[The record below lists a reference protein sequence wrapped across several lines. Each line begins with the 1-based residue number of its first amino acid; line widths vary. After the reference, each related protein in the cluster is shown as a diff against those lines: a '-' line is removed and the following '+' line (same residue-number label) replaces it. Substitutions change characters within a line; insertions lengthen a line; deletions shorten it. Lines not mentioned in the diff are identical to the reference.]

1 MNMTRCCVIIV
12 IINYSKKKLLKMDET
27 LAMICIKK
35 TFVFIVSSG
44 LYCGLHQIIT
54 SKSLLFYRYY
64 LGCL

>member
-1 MNMTRCCVIIV
+1 
-12 IINYSKKKLLKMDET
+12 MDET
-27 LAMICIKK
+27 LTMICIKK